1 MRAISLKD
9 LLNDTFFIGHEPP
22 SLNKNLS
29 AFFRYRQRWSQ
40 IVTGSTSEIRVA
52 EVWTVGS
59 SEKEELVTNRHQSVL
74 LIYCLIDYNKINN

>member
-9 LLNDTFFIGHEPP
+9 LLNDTVFIGHEPP

-52 EVWTVGS
+52 KVWTVGL
-59 SEKEELVTNRHQSVL
+59 SEKENWWQIGTSRSSWNILE
-74 LIYCLIDYNKINN
+74 IDYIGIII